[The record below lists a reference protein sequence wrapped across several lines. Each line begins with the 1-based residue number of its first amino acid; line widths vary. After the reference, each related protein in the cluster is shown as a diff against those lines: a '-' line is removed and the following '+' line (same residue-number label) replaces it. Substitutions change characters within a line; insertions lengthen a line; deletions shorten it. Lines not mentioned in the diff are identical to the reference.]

1 MEYLKSM
8 NFSDSNEAVSNLT
21 LKQDI
26 CLASACGTPPFT
38 NFTAG
43 FADCLDYIYYE
54 MSNLEV
60 EQVALTNNI
69 MFLSTY
75 TLKSRSIGTA

>member
-1 MEYLKSM
+1 MVFQTYID
-8 NFSDSNEAVSNLT
+8 FSDSNETVSNLI
-21 LKQDI
+21 LEQDI

-54 MSNLEV
+54 RSNLEV
-60 EQVALTNNI
+60 EQVGISSSNQ
-69 MFLSTY
+69 
-75 TLKSRSIGTA
+75 